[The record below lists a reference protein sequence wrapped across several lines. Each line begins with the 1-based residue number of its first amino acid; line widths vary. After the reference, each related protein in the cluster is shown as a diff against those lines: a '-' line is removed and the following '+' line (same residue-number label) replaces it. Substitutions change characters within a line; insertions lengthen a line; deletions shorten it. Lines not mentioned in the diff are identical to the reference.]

1 MLPKTI
7 TKKELSMLLD
17 ISQKKIDELVTQKIL
32 KKTNTGKFEVSA
44 ITDYVIYERTKLPDE
59 IKLSDLADFLELSE
73 RRIQQFAENER
84 IGRGRY
90 RFVPTVKNYIDSLKS
105 VYGEIVDE
113 DGNIKQ
119 VDLKELKMKKQI
131 ELIDIQTRDRKLKHR
146 KTKGELYEAKDVENV
161 WSRNIAICKS
171 KLLNIAPR
179 LAPVLKGEED
189 SKVIEQKIDFE
200 VTQAL
205 ESMADINVEDF
216 KSSDLIEIEEEEFE
230 DTEIIE

>member
-84 IGRGRY
+84 IGRK
-90 RFVPTVKNYIDSLKS
+90 F
-105 VYGEIVDE
+105 
-113 DGNIKQ
+113 
-119 VDLKELKMKKQI
+119 
-131 ELIDIQTRDRKLKHR
+131 
-146 KTKGELYEAKDVENV
+146 
-161 WSRNIAICKS
+161 
-171 KLLNIAPR
+171 
-179 LAPVLKGEED
+179 
-189 SKVIEQKIDFE
+189 
-200 VTQAL
+200 
-205 ESMADINVEDF
+205 
-216 KSSDLIEIEEEEFE
+216 
-230 DTEIIE
+230 